1 MLRGVA
7 PVPQQR
13 YIQHAVCP
21 GRRTSL
27 GEVIEKLGNAGHLFG
42 VPRLPDN
49 LATHHNQVNVEVDRK
64 ELVEIAADYAA
75 AGTSLH
81 LLGIDSGRGGATGPY
96 LRIVRSSTIRR
107 SKRNN
112 RAQLLRLDGHL
123 LFFSELSQESFR
135 GLALRGTQRRIC
147 LEPGDCLI
155 SSIGQHSEI
164 HEYQIGTG
172 GARLV

>member
-1 MLRGVA
+1 MPKQERQQTTRLHKALTSPWKFRHRKKWCRGRRYKGVLRGVA

-107 SKRNN
+107 SK
-112 RAQLLRLDGHL
+112 A
-123 LFFSELSQESFR
+123 
-135 GLALRGTQRRIC
+135 
-147 LEPGDCLI
+147 
-155 SSIGQHSEI
+155 
-164 HEYQIGTG
+164 
-172 GARLV
+172 